1 LRLAQLF
8 GRRLREAPADAE
20 LTYQQLLVR
29 GGYIQQLSAGIYMY
43 LPLGW
48 RVHQKLEQ
56 IVREEMNRA
65 GGQELRM
72 PALQPLELWETS
84 GRREKYGHG
93 LFTLL
98 DRRERGYALGPTHEE
113 VFVEAYK
120 QNIQSYRDLP
130 QLIYQIQN
138 KFRDELRPRGGLL
151 RLREFTMKDLYSFD
165 ESWEGLDRS
174 YQAIYDAYVR
184 VFQRAGVPVVP
195 VQADSGTMGG
205 KDSQEFIYVTEV
217 GEDTIVLCPNCGYS
231 ANTEKAVFDKGRP
244 PDEEPRQVEEVET
257 PGIKTISALAKFLGV
272 PESRTAKAVFY
283 IADNRPVFVVIR
295 GDLEVNDVKLL
306 NALGAV
312 EVRPMTDDEV
322 ADNGLVAGSASP
334 IGQSITVV
342 ADDSVVDA
350 PNLVAGA
357 NKVDR
362 HLINTNYSRDW
373 TASVTAD
380 IALAN
385 AGHVCVNCGS
395 GLELRRGLEM
405 GHVFKLG
412 TVYAEKMGATFLA
425 ADGSEK
431 PAVMGSY
438 GIGIDR
444 LIAAVVEANHD
455 EQGVIWPR
463 TLAPY
468 DVHVVLLNPGEA
480 SVREIGER
488 LYDELIESGLETIF
502 DDRDESPGIK
512 FNDADLIGLP
522 LRVTVSSRTAQQDA
536 VELKA
541 RAEAEVR
548 LVPLG
553 SAVGEIR
560 SFFSDAAGG

>member
-1 LRLAQLF
+1 LRLAKLF

-20 LTYQQLLVR
+20 LTYQQLLLR
-29 GGYIQQLSAGIYMY
+29 GGFIQQLSAGIYMY

-72 PALQPLELWETS
+72 PALQPLELWEAS
-84 GRREKYGHG
+84 GRRAKYGAG

-120 QNIQSYRDLP
+120 HNVQSYRDLP
-130 QLIYQIQN
+130 QLVYQIQN
-138 KFRDELRPRGGLL
+138 KFRDEPRPRGGLL

-174 YQAIYDAYVR
+174 YQAMYDAYVH
-184 VFQRAGVPVVP
+184 VFERAGVPVVP

-205 KDSQEFIYVTEV
+205 KDSQEFIFVTEM

-231 ANTEKAVFDKGRP
+231 ANTEKAVFAKGAQT
-244 PDEEPRQVEEVET
+244 DEKPHPLEEVDT
-257 PGIKTISALAKFLGV
+257 PGVKTIAELARYLDV

-283 IADNRPVFVVIR
+283 IADGQPVFLVIR
-295 GDLEVNDVKLL
+295 GDLDVNEVKLL
-306 NALGAV
+306 NALGAL
-312 EVRPMTDDEV
+312 EVRPMSDEEV
-322 ADNGLVAGSASP
+322 AANGLVAGSASP
-334 IGQSITVV
+334 IGQTMTIV
-342 ADDSVVDA
+342 ADDSVTVA
-350 PNLVAGA
+350 VNLVAGA
-357 NKVDR
+357 NKPDR
-362 HLINTNYSRDW
+362 HVRNTNYSRDW
-373 TASVTAD
+373 KADVVAD
-380 IALAN
+380 IAVAR
-385 AGHVCVNCGS
+385 AGDPCSNCGA
-395 GLELRRGLEM
+395 GLELKRGLEM

-425 ADGSEK
+425 ADGTEK

-444 LIAAVVEANHD
+444 LLAAVVEANHD
-455 EQGVIWPR
+455 EHGIVWPG

-468 DVHVVLLNPGEA
+468 DVHIVALNQEQPE
-480 SVREIGER
+480 VREAAER
-488 LYDELIESGLETIF
+488 FYGQLIEADVDVII
-502 DDRDESPGIK
+502 DDREESPGIK

-522 LRVTVSSRTAQQDA
+522 LRATVSSRTLKEQA
-536 VELKA
+536 VELKP
-541 RAEAEVR
+541 RAVSETS
-548 LVPLG
+548 LVPLPE
-553 SAVGEIR
+553 AVDAVR
-560 SFFSDAAGG
+560 SRLAGG

>member
-217 GEDTIVLCPNCGYS
+217 GEDAIVLCPNCGYS